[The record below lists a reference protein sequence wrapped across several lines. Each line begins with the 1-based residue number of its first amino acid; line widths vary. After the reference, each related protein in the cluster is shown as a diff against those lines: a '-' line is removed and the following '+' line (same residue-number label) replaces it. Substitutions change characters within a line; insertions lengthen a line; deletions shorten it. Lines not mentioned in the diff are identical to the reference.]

1 MCEILARLTTGGE
14 FEVISFG
21 DKVILEEPV
30 EAWPLCDVMLSWHS
44 EGFPLRK
51 AQAYVALRRPFLIN
65 DVHMQDVLL
74 DRRRVYKT
82 LMDNNIPVPRHIL
95 VNRQPPEE
103 KQQPDDE
110 LTTSSGSAASSPRAG
125 SPAPQQQQQQQQV
138 SRISHSS
145 SGPLQ
150 QQGSASGQALSQQS
164 SYCSSQAGGQ
174 QQQQQLQG
182 GASGTMTAASS
193 SARSSMRGSTPGV
206 ALPDPPGFIEGE
218 DCVELNGVR
227 IDKPFVEKP
236 VSGEDH
242 NIYIYYPHSMGGGVK
257 RLFRKVDNKS
267 ADYDPHHPGTVR
279 RDSSYIYEEFL
290 TTGGTDV
297 KVYTVG
303 PRYAHAEAR
312 KSPVV
317 DGKVNRT
324 PDGKEVRFPVLLSPQ
339 EKEIARMVCLAFGQ
353 RVCGFDLLR
362 SETGRSYVCD
372 VNGWSFVKNSK
383 KYYDDAAGILRS
395 IVLSQLAPHRLAIA
409 PEAPVPLAGLLE
421 EVVAAGSTPGMPSPQ
436 HGSTG
441 SFDDDVGS
449 PPAGRGPFS
458 GADAEMDAAV
468 MREVSSL
475 QDLSSLD
482 AGYDEEG
489 GGTDDSS
496 STSGAADGK
505 PWLEL
510 RCVLAVIRHGD
521 RTPKQKMKVT
531 VTQAP
536 LLALFAKH
544 KDSKGK
550 QAKLKS
556 PGQLQELLD
565 IVRQL
570 LADMEARSAAA
581 AAAAKAGMVISEEEQ
596 REQELHEEQ
605 REKLRI
611 VRTVLEQGGTFSGI
625 NRKVQLKPTKWSRP
639 SSSSKDGAAAAAAA
653 AAAADA
659 ESPGQPDLAA
669 ANGGEVR
676 GRSSSTGG
684 GGGSSGGAGEKA
696 SSGSKEKGE
705 KEKGGDEPVVS
716 ELLLILKYGGVLT
729 HAGRSQAEDLG
740 KMFRMVMY
748 PRYGPAGGGLLRLHS
763 TYRHDMKI
771 YSSDEGRVQ
780 MSAAAFIQGLLD
792 LEGSSLTPI
801 LVSLVT
807 KNASMLDAF
816 GKGASD
822 DILAT
827 KNTLYQHLTWDPEK
841 ASSMCSKLALPLATP
856 ASTSPPPSPK
866 RTPAAVAAAG
876 EGPFA
881 SEGAQ
886 SLPPRHRSLGTLDQQ
901 QPSAGLTAAAA
912 GLPTTSSCLDLLT
925 AGRIASAPNRPS
937 KLQPAAAADSS
948 GSSSPAP
955 QQQQQRSSLDGIAPA
970 VLSSIASMSSSS
982 QQQDSSRSFSKLG
995 SMNASGSVAWN
1006 VRQAEAR
1013 AAALSGIRAMP
1024 ERPLALLYQL
1034 VELMKVLVDQLREK
1048 CLEERLDL
1056 AGPAAAA
1063 AAAAAGGGGSSSS
1076 AYSSLTTSPDD
1087 WRLDEHKP
1095 CSGERLL
1102 LMFDRWR
1109 KLLKSFFSEKK
1120 QQFDISKV
1128 PDIYDS
1134 AKYDAIHNSHLQLT
1148 CLKELY
1154 GVARTLASVVV
1165 PHEYGLDGPGKLLI
1179 GSKICA
1185 ELLGKLLCDLD
1196 SMKEESIVTAA
1207 IEADTAAA
1215 RAAAAAER
1223 AATGNLSR
1231 SARTR
1236 ATSHA
1241 KFLDGRYDAFD
1252 AEFGQMS
1259 LEDER
1264 MRPVRPGS
1272 AARSSSFSAA
1282 SSRAVAAAA
1291 DRECENAAAGAPD
1304 DTAGAAA
1311 VALLGKRMGGG
1322 SSCSSEAT
1330 QQQRQQGGD
1339 AGGGEQQQ
1347 DDQQEEEEKE
1357 TLHRLCPTYASDVN
1371 SPLRHVRTRIYFTS
1385 ESHIHSLV
1393 NVLRYCHLPP
1403 PPGSTGAAAAASAT
1417 SRGLS
1422 TPTSSISPCPS
1433 YNPGCSSVAS
1443 PTAAAGRTVAADGCA
1458 AAAAAVVASVAT
1470 VGSGGGSVFASAAA
1484 AAAAGVAG
1492 DGPSGQQQQQQQQPL
1507 ITPEAEGLLADTS
1520 EFDYLTH
1527 IVFRMYENK
1536 QVPVDSPDRFLVEI
1550 QFSNG
1555 ANYDPTHEPSMLQSA
1570 PHTLPTQPRRL
1581 LTPVPGVSLHGFQE
1595 LVRKYARG
1603 KNTPS
1608 NYQLQVAL
1616 RAPLSGTN
1624 SHAPSKPPT
1633 PGASRQA
1640 SGAMPQPAA
1649 AAAAAATALVAV
1661 GPGISSSAP
1670 LPAAVVA
1677 AATKAS
1683 AAAAAGN

>member
-1 MCEILARLTTGGE
+1 MTATHPNTRQKRKQMKRSRSAPDCKHGLGSKIKIGLCAMDKKAQSKPMCEILARLTTGGE

-103 KQQPDDE
+103 QQQPDDE
-110 LTTSSGSAASSPRAG
+110 LTTSSGR
-125 SPAPQQQQQQQQV
+125 
-138 SRISHSS
+138 
-145 SGPLQ
+145 
-150 QQGSASGQALSQQS
+150 
-164 SYCSSQAGGQ
+164 
-174 QQQQQLQG
+174 
-182 GASGTMTAASS
+182 
-193 SARSSMRGSTPGV
+193 
-206 ALPDPPGFIEGE
+206 E

-279 RDSSYIYEEFL
+279 RDGSYIYEEFL

-581 AAAAKAGMVISEEEQ
+581 AAAAKAGVVISEEEQ

-639 SSSSKDGAAAAAAA
+639 SSSSKDGAAAA

-866 RTPAAVAAAG
+866 RTPVAVAAAG

-937 KLQPAAAADSS
+937 KLQPAAATDSS

-955 QQQQQRSSLDGIAPA
+955 QQQQQQQQRSSLDGIAPA

-982 QQQDSSRSFSKLG
+982 QQQDSSRSLSKLG

-1282 SSRAVAAAA
+1282 SSRAAAAAA
-1291 DRECENAAAGAPD
+1291 DRERENAAAGAPD

-1347 DDQQEEEEKE
+1347 DDQEEEEEKE

-1403 PPGSTGAAAAASAT
+1403 PP
-1417 SRGLS
+1417 
-1422 TPTSSISPCPS
+1422 
-1433 YNPGCSSVAS
+1433 
-1443 PTAAAGRTVAADGCA
+1443 
-1458 AAAAAVVASVAT
+1458 
-1470 VGSGGGSVFASAAA
+1470 
-1484 AAAAGVAG
+1484 AGVAG
-1492 DGPSGQQQQQQQQPL
+1492 DGPSGQQQQQQQQPPL

-1661 GPGISSSAP
+1661 GPGITSSAP

>member
-1 MCEILARLTTGGE
+1 MTATHPNTRQKRKQMKRSRSAPDCKHGLGSKIKIGLCAMDKKAQSKPMCEILARLTTGGE

-21 DKVILEEPV
+21 DKVILEEPVEAWPLCDVMLSWHSHVILEEPV

-103 KQQPDDE
+103 QQQPDDE
-110 LTTSSGSAASSPRAG
+110 LTTSSGR
-125 SPAPQQQQQQQQV
+125 
-138 SRISHSS
+138 
-145 SGPLQ
+145 
-150 QQGSASGQALSQQS
+150 
-164 SYCSSQAGGQ
+164 
-174 QQQQQLQG
+174 
-182 GASGTMTAASS
+182 
-193 SARSSMRGSTPGV
+193 
-206 ALPDPPGFIEGE
+206 E

-279 RDSSYIYEEFL
+279 RDGSYIYEEFL

-581 AAAAKAGMVISEEEQ
+581 AAAAKAGVVISEEEQ

-639 SSSSKDGAAAAAAA
+639 SSSSKDGAAAA

-866 RTPAAVAAAG
+866 RTPVAVAAAG

-937 KLQPAAAADSS
+937 KLQPAAATDSS

-955 QQQQQRSSLDGIAPA
+955 QQQQQQQQRSSLDGIAPA

-982 QQQDSSRSFSKLG
+982 QQQDSSRSLSKLG

-1282 SSRAVAAAA
+1282 SSRAAAAAA
-1291 DRECENAAAGAPD
+1291 DRERENAAAGAPD

-1347 DDQQEEEEKE
+1347 DDQEEEEEKE

-1403 PPGSTGAAAAASAT
+1403 PP
-1417 SRGLS
+1417 
-1422 TPTSSISPCPS
+1422 
-1433 YNPGCSSVAS
+1433 
-1443 PTAAAGRTVAADGCA
+1443 
-1458 AAAAAVVASVAT
+1458 
-1470 VGSGGGSVFASAAA
+1470 
-1484 AAAAGVAG
+1484 AGVAG
-1492 DGPSGQQQQQQQQPL
+1492 DGPSGQQQQQQQQPPL

-1661 GPGISSSAP
+1661 GPGITSSAP